1 MLGLILKMI
10 ALAVLVGSPHSSVLP
25 RGSYS
30 FGFYSCGL
38 MQSVRHVP
46 GRGYYYGQRGNFHVG
61 DVFCSRLL
69 LASFAQ
75 NWACM
80 RLHPHMLETHG
91 TVMA

>member
-10 ALAVLVGSPHSSVLP
+10 ALTVLVGGPLSSVLP

-46 GRGYYYGQRGNFHVG
+46 GRGYYHGERGNAHVG
-61 DVFCSRLL
+61 DVLCSG
-69 LASFAQ
+69 AFAQ
-75 NWACM
+75 NWARM

-91 TVMA
+91 IVMA